1 MPAIVGAHRLYSVTP
16 TNDAATAPRMYKQGY
31 AFGTVINPTSV
42 DKTITWYGVFSST
55 RTTAYALKDQDNV
68 AVTQVVPTVT
78 MAAIHEAVAGVPI
91 AVPVTSTAAS
101 TVALHF
107 AWYR

>member
-1 MPAIVGAHRLYSVTP
+1 MPSIVGAQRLYSVIP
-16 TNDAATAPRMYKQGY
+16 TADAATAPRMFKQGY
-31 AFGTVINPTSV
+31 AFGTVTNPTSV
-42 DKTITWYGVFSST
+42 DKTITWYGVYSST

-68 AVTQVVPTVT
+68 AVTQTVPTVG
-78 MAAIHEAVAGVPI
+78 MAEIHSAVAGVPI

-107 AWYR
+107 AFYR